1 MERME
6 HFRDARLV
14 DGATTILEHVEG
26 YLGAHVKAHGRKQ
39 WHGYFELTNDQH
51 VMAGAH
57 YQLVLADGRIADINA
72 ADIRGSEV
80 PGRQTHVVEFYV
92 VGDLRGNRRGSL
104 RDEVRRHSL
113 S

>member
-6 HFRDARLV
+6 HFRDAKLM
-14 DGATTILEHVEG
+14 DGERVVLQGVEG
-26 YLGAHVKAHGRKQ
+26 YLGAHIKAHGRKQ

-51 VMAGAH
+51 VESGAH
-57 YQLVLADGRIADINA
+57 YQLHLHDGRLAEINA

-92 VGDLRGNRRGSL
+92 VGDVRHARRGL
-104 RDEVRRHSL
+104 RDEGRRHSL
-113 S
+113 G